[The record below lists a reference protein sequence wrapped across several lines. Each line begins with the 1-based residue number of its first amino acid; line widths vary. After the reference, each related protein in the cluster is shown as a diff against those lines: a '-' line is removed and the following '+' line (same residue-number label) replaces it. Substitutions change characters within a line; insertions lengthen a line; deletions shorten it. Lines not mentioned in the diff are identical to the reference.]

1 MYTLN
6 STRLI
11 LVIRR
16 KKKKMLCEERN
27 QNYREKRVVRD
38 YPFNYI

>member
-11 LVIRR
+11 LVIR
-16 KKKKMLCEERN
+16 KKKKMQCKERN
-27 QNYREKRVVRD
+27 QNYREKRVVR
-38 YPFNYI
+38 NTL